1 MNFNVSN
8 TGSSFLLT
16 IMEHGL
22 GEQETR
28 TSFLASGLRKTIV
41 VDSSRGWFFFNI
53 QYLYLTNA
61 SDMFLFFSNFQ
72 HYFQYFKYL
81 SFHQGKYSFDEKL
94 LWPI

>member
-1 MNFNVSN
+1 MNFNVSS

-16 IMEHGL
+16 ITEHGL
-22 GEQETR
+22 GDQETG
-28 TSFLASGLRKTIV
+28 TSFLASGLRKTAA

-61 SDMFLFFSNFQ
+61 SNAFLFFPNFQ
-72 HYFQYFKYL
+72 HYFQYFQYI
-81 SFHQGKYSFDEKL
+81 SFHQGKYSSDEKL